1 MFIKRFFTVVL
12 SSIVLLTSV
21 CNYTYSFSWFGGGDK
36 KTTTEETEIAKDTVQ
51 INNSGV
57 TTIDEAYKT
66 EINMLNYLIVTTQA
80 IKTNKDRAMLDKT
93 YDIVYEDLNLE
104 AVDTET
110 QKYVKRLANT
120 ITKLKISD
128 EKRKRIKYMWEQER
142 AAAIRSAIPNP
153 IGLFSAIRSANLADI
168 ALSGVYMIG
177 DSITGYKYAIN
188 TANMNYL
195 KQGWD
200 ISDDELI
207 DIDALNSDLWDYKNN
222 MRRNKEIPN
231 DLILN
236 KSLIED
242 FVKNQNLDNV
252 DRRITFFETNAKDYT
267 GYPTYWLVLANCY
280 YMKATENIDDN
291 GNGANKDYYKK
302 CFDAVKKYENN
313 TARIF
318 RKDTEFADIIPL
330 AIASA
335 EQVQG
340 SNEYKNTLV
349 HYSDLLEKNIRNDN
363 HELQYFLSQMYVKL
377 YELTK
382 SREWLDKAYKRVY
395 ANTSNLVR
403 EQNNANEEYFNE
415 YKDIPTPDTATKEE
429 KNEIKQMNKEN
440 KEARKYELPPVNQH
454 LLLNCQ
460 LLFELAN
467 EKRITDEEK
476 RTIDSILHD
485 KTNWLFYTEPLDN
498 LFWYFPPSEYKV
510 PDYSYS
516 IICEGDKFKMDSLLV
531 CDSTDIKMEYSDE
544 KGTKVYDHWEYE
556 VDRKENVVTIIP
568 KILDEEKMELKKIDY
583 KINKN
588 TKAKITV
595 YPIVSDNC
603 EPVTAK
609 FKNNKGWVLNHWDR
623 E

>member
-1 MFIKRFFTVVL
+1 MFIKRFFTVIL

-21 CNYTYSFSWFGGGDK
+21 CNYTYSFPFFGVGDK
-36 KTTTEETEIAKDTVQ
+36 KNTTEETDTHKDEGLT
-51 INNSGV
+51 NSSNV

-93 YDIVYEDLNLE
+93 YDIVYEELNLE

-120 ITKLKISD
+120 ITKLKINN
-128 EKRKRIKYMWEQER
+128 EKRKRIKYLWEQER
-142 AAAIRSAIPNP
+142 ASAIRSAIPNP

-168 ALSGVYMIG
+168 ALSGLYMIG
-177 DSITGYKYAIN
+177 DSITGYKVAIN
-188 TANMNYL
+188 DANMNYL
-195 KQGWD
+195 KQGWQ

-236 KSLIED
+236 KGLIED
-242 FVKNQNLDNV
+242 FVKNQNFDNI
-252 DRRITFFETNAKDYT
+252 DRRITFFEFNAKDYK

-280 YMKATENIDDN
+280 YLKAIQNLDEN
-291 GNGANKDYYKK
+291 GNGENKEFYKK
-302 CFDAVKKYENN
+302 CIDAVRQYESN
-313 TARIF
+313 TTRIF
-318 RKDTEFADIIPL
+318 RKDTELSDVVPL
-330 AIASA
+330 VIASA
-335 EQVQG
+335 EKVQ
-340 SNEYKNTLV
+340 STNDYKNTLV
-349 HYSDLLEKNIRNDN
+349 HYSDVLERNIRNDN
-363 HELQYFLSQMYVKL
+363 YELQYFLAQMYVKL
-377 YELTK
+377 YDLTK
-382 SREWLDKAYKRVY
+382 GRDWLDKAYKRVY
-395 ANTSNLVR
+395 ANTSSLVR
-403 EQNNANEEYFNE
+403 EQNIANDEYLGE
-415 YKDIPTPDTATKEE
+415 YKEIEVPDTATKEE

-440 KEARKYELPPVNQH
+440 KEARKKELPPVNQH

-467 EKRITDEEK
+467 EKKITDEEK

-485 KTNWLFYTEPLDN
+485 NTNRLFFTEPLDN
-498 LFWYFPPSEYKV
+498 LFWYFPPSEYKAS
-510 PDYSYS
+510 DYSYS
-516 IICEGDKFKMDSLLV
+516 IICEGDKFKMNSLLV

-544 KGTKVYDHWEYE
+544 KGTKVYDHWDYE

-595 YPIVSDNC
+595 YPIVSESC

-609 FKNNKGWVLNHWDR
+609 FKNNKGWVLDHWYR